1 MAKKVR
7 PRKEIAPAS
16 AFDQARDELF
26 QHIMRCG
33 VIGAEPE
40 HQTEWFSDTMRY
52 LGDRYHELGKSELAD
67 LRTLGERFA
76 QPPKRQQDADSET
89 DSDVESENESEIPVD
104 AASAA

>member
-7 PRKEIAPAS
+7 PRKETAPAS

-33 VIGAEPE
+33 VIGAEPA
-40 HQTEWFSDTMRY
+40 HQTEWFNDTLRY
-52 LGDRYHELGKSELAD
+52 LGDRYHELAKSELME

-76 QPPKRQQDADSET
+76 QPPKRQQDTDSEADSE
-89 DSDVESENESEIPVD
+89 VESENESEIPVD
-104 AASAA
+104 AVSAA